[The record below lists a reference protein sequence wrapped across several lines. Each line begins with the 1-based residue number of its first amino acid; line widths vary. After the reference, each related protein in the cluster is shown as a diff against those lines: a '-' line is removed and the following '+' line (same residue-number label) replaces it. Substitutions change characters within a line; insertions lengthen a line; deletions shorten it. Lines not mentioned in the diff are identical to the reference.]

1 MEPDALPTSD
11 ARLLFDSFELGS
23 GSSDCSAAI
32 GFAECGP
39 GCAWCD
45 ALYVC
50 VDRWQ
55 DCMPPERA
63 GGFPVLLLL
72 ACVGAV
78 GLAVWSGGGAR
89 GVLSKLGV
97 RTPDDDDFEPRD
109 ADSHRA
115 SYSLTGARSYSR
127 FRMQSAP
134 PPRASHHESGA
145 EPGAAAWKAGL
156 KPLSE
161 LGW

>member
-1 MEPDALPTSD
+1 MSADAPLTSD
-11 ARLLFDSFELGS
+11 VRLLLEAFELGS
-23 GSSDCSAAI
+23 GSSDCSAQI

-55 DCMPPERA
+55 DCIPPERA

-72 ACVGAV
+72 AVVGAV
-78 GLAVWSGGGAR
+78 GLALWSGGGAR

-97 RTPDDDDFEPRD
+97 RAPDDDDFEPRD

-115 SYSLTGARSYSR
+115 SYSLTASHRDTPELRPTPGGFVPPAAALSR
-127 FRMQSAP
+127 AP
-134 PPRASHHESGA
+134 PEGRRLLEV
-145 EPGAAAWKAGL
+145 
-156 KPLSE
+156 
-161 LGW
+161 

>member
-1 MEPDALPTSD
+1 MEPNAQLASD
-11 ARLLFDSFELGS
+11 ARSLFDAFELGS

-45 ALYVC
+45 VSYVC

-55 DCMPPERA
+55 DCIPPERA

-72 ACVGAV
+72 ASVGAV
-78 GLAVWSGGGAR
+78 GLALWSGGGAR

-97 RTPDDDDFEPRD
+97 RAPDDDDFEPRD

-115 SYSLTGARSYSR
+115 SYSLTASHRDTPELRPTPGGFVPPAAALSR
-127 FRMQSAP
+127 AP
-134 PPRASHHESGA
+134 PEGRRLLEV
-145 EPGAAAWKAGL
+145 
-156 KPLSE
+156 
-161 LGW
+161 